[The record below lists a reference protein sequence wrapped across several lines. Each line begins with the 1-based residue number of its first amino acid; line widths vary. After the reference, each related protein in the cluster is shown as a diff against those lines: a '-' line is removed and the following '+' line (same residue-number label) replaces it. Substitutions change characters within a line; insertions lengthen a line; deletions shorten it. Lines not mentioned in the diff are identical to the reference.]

1 MPQPTYVYVVKANL
15 YQLLMFFFSHMYV
28 SVTVLNLHFL
38 FVEGDDMNEVRFTTN
53 YVRTYV
59 PLRIYCC
66 V

>member
-1 MPQPTYVYVVKANL
+1 
-15 YQLLMFFFSHMYV
+15 MYV
-28 SVTVLNLHFL
+28 SGTVLNLHFL